1 VCGYVQALKPFELSG
16 LNQWFFRS
24 LYWNP
29 EVPTPLISV
38 KALSTWLL
46 PSLHQRNVSSIC
58 WSETEDQWSVRATSN
73 ALQRKFH
80 ANPFFYNSK
89 LWLFVAVSTNLYL
102 YSWKACLLL
111 AVLVIVH
118 FSQGAE
124 ANFHK
129 LVRPIP
135 AEHSVS
141 LDSCFSLLEFLPKTS
156 FSSQLFTLSSKP
168 PG

>member
-16 LNQWFFRS
+16 LHHWVFLFVVLES
-24 LYWNP
+24 WSPYSIDICEGLKY
-29 EVPTPLISV
+29 V
-38 KALSTWLL
+38 AAAF
-46 PSLHQRNVSSIC
+46 PSSKKRKQHLFER
-58 WSETEDQWSVRATSN
+58 DRSVRATSN

-111 AVLVIVH
+111 AVLLIVY

-129 LVRPIP
+129 GFRPLP
-135 AEHSVS
+135 AVHSVS
-141 LDSCFSLLEFLPKTS
+141 LNSCFSLLEI
-156 FSSQLFTLSSKP
+156 FSIN
-168 PG
+168 